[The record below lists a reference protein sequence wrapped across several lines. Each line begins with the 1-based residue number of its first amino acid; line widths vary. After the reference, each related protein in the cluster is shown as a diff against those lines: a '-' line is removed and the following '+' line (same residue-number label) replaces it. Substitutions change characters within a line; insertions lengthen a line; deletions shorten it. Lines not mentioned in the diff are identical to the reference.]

1 MEKIRIGVF
10 GVGRGMDIAKN
21 FMLLGCDIVAVCD
34 NHAERLQQVAATL
47 DCSVAVYDDFDKF
60 IEHDMDAVIVANFFH
75 EHAPYTIRLF
85 EKGIHVFCECISNGT
100 MAEGVQLVKAFEKH
114 KSKAVYMLAE
124 NYPHMKFNREMKR
137 ICDGGSLGKLLYAEG
152 EYNHPVNAADCAF
165 TKRYIYS
172 ENHWR
177 NYLPRTYY
185 ITHSLSPIM
194 WATGATPKKVTAFS
208 VFAPIRGDVSNG
220 CYAGDSASIIT
231 TQNDDGSVFHFTGSA
246 KFGAHNVT
254 YRICGANGSVE
265 NMRGMENQI
274 MLRYNE
280 WSKPTKD
287 TRATLRYEPQWNDP
301 DEELIKHS
309 GHGGGDF
316 LVARMFLN
324 CIREK
329 RQPEFPFD
337 LYSSVNMSSVA
348 ILAQRSVLNG
358 GMPYDIPDFRCEE
371 DCKKYE
377 NDYESPFYCS
387 DGRVPTIPCCTDP
400 SYKPTE
406 KQLELFREVIK

>member
-1 MEKIRIGVF
+1 MGVF
-10 GVGRGMDIAKN
+10 GVGRGMDIVKN
-21 FMLLGCDIVAVCD
+21 FLLQGCELVAICD
-34 NHAERLQQVAATL
+34 DHDERREAVAKTL
-47 DCSVAVYDDFDKF
+47 DSSVTVYDSFDKF

-75 EHAPYTIRLF
+75 EHAPYTIRLL
-85 EKGIHVFCECISNGT
+85 EKGIHVFGECISNGT
-100 MAEGVQLVKAFEKH
+100 MAEGVQLVRAYEKY
-114 KSKAVYMLAE
+114 KDRAIYMLAE
-124 NYPHMKFNREMKR
+124 NYPHMKFNREMKKV
-137 ICDGGSLGKLLYAEG
+137 CDGGSLGRFLYAEG
-152 EYNHPVNAADCAF
+152 EYNHPVDSTDSKF

-172 ENHWR
+172 EKHWR

-208 VFAPIRGDVSNG
+208 VYAPIEGDVSNG

-246 KFGAHNVT
+246 KFGAHNVS
-254 YRICGANGSVE
+254 YRICGTDGSIE
-265 NMRGMENQI
+265 NLRGMDDQI
-274 MLRYNE
+274 MLRYNA
-280 WSKPTKD
+280 WSKPSED
-287 TRATLRYEPQWNDP
+287 TPEVSLYDP
-301 DEELIKHS
+301 AWDDPEEELIKQS
-309 GHGGGDF
+309 GHGGGDY
-316 LVARMFLN
+316 LVARMFIQ

-358 GMPYDIPDFRCEE
+358 NRPYDIPDFRLEE

-387 DGRVPTIPCCTDP
+387 DGREPTIPCCTNPD
-400 SYKPTE
+400 YKPTE

>member
-1 MEKIRIGVF
+1 MSSIRIGVF
-10 GVGRGMDIAKN
+10 GVGRGMDIVKN
-21 FMLLGCDIVAVCD
+21 FLLQGCELVAICD
-34 NHAERLQQVAATL
+34 NHEERREAVAKTL
-47 DCSVAVYDDFDKF
+47 DKSVAVYDSFDEF
-60 IEHDMDAVIVANFFH
+60 LEHDMDAVIVANFFH
-75 EHAPYTIRLF
+75 EHAPYTIRLL

-100 MAEGVQLVKAFEKH
+100 MAEGVQLVRAYERYKDRAI
-114 KSKAVYMLAE
+114 YMLAE

-137 ICDGGSLGKLLYAEG
+137 VCDTGSLGKFLYAEG
-152 EYNHPVNAADCAF
+152 EYNHPVDATDSKF

-172 ENHWR
+172 EKHWR

-208 VFAPIRGDVSNG
+208 VYAPIEGDVSNG

-254 YRICGANGSVE
+254 YRICGANGSIE
-265 NMRGMENQI
+265 NLRGMEDQI
-274 MLRYNE
+274 SLRYNE
-280 WSKPTKD
+280 WSRPDEETP
-287 TRATLRYEPQWNDP
+287 AISLYEPQWNDP
-301 DEELIKHS
+301 EEELIKQS
-309 GHGGGDF
+309 GHGGGDY
-316 LVARMFLN
+316 LVARMFIQ
-324 CIREK
+324 CIREN

-358 GMPYDIPDFRCEE
+358 NMPYDIPDFRLEE

-387 DGRVPTIPCCTDP
+387 DGREPTIPCCTNPD
-400 SYKPTE
+400 YKPSE